1 MKKRLTTGVAAIAL
15 VVGSFTAF
23 GAFSAAASGA
33 ATISITPNTGLTNGA
48 AVQVT
53 GSGFTP
59 NQGLGSMAAVECIA
73 TATTEA
79 GCDVADYVLVT
90 SDANGNVSFTFN
102 VKTGTIGNGTCG
114 TSAADATCLITVGT
128 VSGGKTLA
136 YAPITFASGGATTTT
151 TTTTPSGTASTST
164 TPTVQVTP
172 STGLTNGASVSVTG
186 TGFTPSDSVYA
197 VECLATATSAAGCDA
212 ATATPITVGTNGA
225 LPATTFKVVT
235 GTVGTGT
242 CGTTTSNLSNC
253 IIEVANPSGADAG
266 GAPITFKAATVVPAP
281 PKAVRSIGVARPG
294 SIAVIVVVGS
304 HFSAV
309 AKIVGPAGAAIHVAR
324 VVASRL
330 VLRVREV
337 ARARKG
343 AFFLTIHFKNGTTAR
358 VKYVVK

>member
-1 MKKRLTTGVAAIAL
+1 MLKRLTTGLASVAL
-15 VVGSFTAF
+15 VVGSFTALS
-23 GAFSAAASGA
+23 AFSAAASGA

-48 AVQVT
+48 TVKVT

-59 NQGLGSMAAVECIA
+59 NQGFGSMAAVECIA

-79 GCDVADYVLVT
+79 GCDITDYVLVT
-90 SDANGNVSFTFN
+90 SDANGNVSFSFV

-128 VSGGKTLA
+128 VSGGQTLA
-136 YAPITFASGGATTTT
+136 YAPITFASGGTTTTTT
-151 TTTTPSGTASTST
+151 TTTTPSTST

-172 STGLTNGASVSVTG
+172 STGLTNGASVSITG

-212 ATATPITVGTNGA
+212 ATATPITVGTDGT

-242 CGTTTSNLSNC
+242 CGTTSSNLSNC

-266 GAPITFKAATVVPAP
+266 GAPITFKVTLVVPAP
-281 PKAVRSIGVARPG
+281 PKAARSIGVAIPG
-294 SIAVIVVVGS
+294 RFAVIVVVGS

-309 AKIVGPAGAAIHVAR
+309 AKVVGPAGASIHVAR

-330 VLRVREV
+330 VLRVHEV
-337 ARARKG
+337 AQAKKG
-343 AFFLTIHFKNGTTAR
+343 AFFLTIHFKNGKTAR
-358 VKYVVK
+358 VKYNVK